1 MKQRLDILLV
11 ERGLFPSRDRAQR
24 AVMAGQVYSAGRVM
38 DKPGMKVD
46 TEAEL
51 VVSGPDIPYVSR
63 GGLKLEKALRQFNID
78 PSGRV
83 AIDVGASTGGFTDCL
98 LQHGAM
104 MVYAVDVGYGQ
115 LAQKLRND
123 PRVRVMERINARE
136 LTPALFSPSPDMA
149 TVDVSFISLA
159 KVIPAILD
167 CLSGAGPIIT
177 LIKPQFEAGRELVGK
192 KGVVRDPEVHRDVIL
207 RVARRLGEAGL
218 RLDNLTGSPIRG
230 PEGNIE
236 FLALWS
242 RGAFQQADCGLVE
255 AVVAQAHHPDET
267 GS

>member
-1 MKQRLDILLV
+1 MKQRLDIVLV

-24 AVMAGQVYSAGRVM
+24 AVMAGQVHSAGRVM

-46 TEAEL
+46 TDAEL
-51 VVSGPDIPYVSR
+51 AVLGPDIPYVSR
-63 GGLKLEKALRQFNID
+63 GGLKLEKALHQFGMD
-78 PSGRV
+78 PTGRIAV
-83 AIDVGASTGGFTDCL
+83 DVGASTGGFTDCL
-98 LQHGAM
+98 LQHGAT

-123 PRVRVMERINARE
+123 PRVRVMERINARG
-136 LTPALFSPSPDMA
+136 LNPALFIPPPDMA

-159 KVIPAILD
+159 KVIPAVLT
-167 CLSGAGPIIT
+167 CLNGPGPIIT

-207 RVARRLGEAGL
+207 RVARLLGEDGL
-218 RLDNLTGSPIRG
+218 CLQNLTGSPIRG

-236 FLALWS
+236 FLASWS
-242 RGAFQQADCGLVE
+242 RGALQEPLHGLVDS
-255 AVVAQAHHPDET
+255 VVAEAHK
-267 GS
+267 G